1 MVACLPVPSVERLGM
16 RRPPPSLLALL
27 LAAGCSDS
35 AKEASP
41 SADPPATIAALPR
54 GRPVFFRIVKEPAE
68 LEAFLE
74 ESPGGPF
81 AFAGRWP
88 ICKWS
93 GSLGPKLRE
102 GDRQSPEGFYF
113 VTRSRMNPNSRY
125 HLAFDVGF
133 PNEFDRH
140 HGRTGSFIM
149 VHGGC
154 ASVGCFA
161 MTDPGIEAIYGLAD
175 AALDAGQPFFR
186 VHVFPFP
193 MTTENL
199 DRHRD
204 SPWIGFW
211 ENLAEGW
218 RHFEERRRPPDVQVR
233 DGRYVFGPS

>member
-1 MVACLPVPSVERLGM
+1 MRPTTLG
-16 RRPPPSLLALL
+16 LLLL
-27 LAAGCSDS
+27 LASGCD
-35 AKEASP
+35 EATV
-41 SADPPATIAALPR
+41 PAEEPAVDMELPAR
-54 GRPVFFRIVKEPAE
+54 GRPVFFRIVKSPPE

-74 ESPGGPF
+74 ESPGG
-81 AFAGRWP
+81 AFVRVGGWP

-93 GSLGPKLRE
+93 GELGPKLRE

-125 HLAFDVGF
+125 HLAFDIGF
-133 PNEFDRH
+133 PNDYDRAQD
-140 HGRTGSFIM
+140 RTGSYIM

-161 MTDPGIEAIYGLAD
+161 MTDPGIEEIYALAD
-175 AALDAGQPFFR
+175 AALAGGQPFFR

-193 MTTENL
+193 MTGANL
-199 DRHRD
+199 ERHRD
-204 SPWIGFW
+204 SPWIDFW

-233 DGRYVFGPS
+233 DGRYAFEPS